1 MKDEDKEHL
10 LGVLKGR
17 EARARRVFNVAY
29 ENLCKTP
36 GDEDSQRAYY
46 QSRGAL
52 NEIRDIVRY
61 VEDWV

>member
-1 MKDEDKEHL
+1 MEDEDKQHL
-10 LGVLKGR
+10 LEVLQGR
-17 EARARRVFNVAY
+17 ESRARRVYDVAHN
-29 ENLCKTP
+29 EMCKNP
-36 GDEDSQRAYY
+36 GDDNAKRVYY